1 MLDPVLNIAIFIIWW
16 WISFFV
22 MLPIGVRSMSEE
34 GVETPGHDQGAPAA
48 ANLRK
53 KALWALGAA
62 AALWIITALLIYF
75 DPFNLRP
82 DIGK

>member
-1 MLDPVLNIAIFIIWW
+1 MLDPVLNLAIFIIWW

-22 MLPIGVRSMSEE
+22 MLPIGVRSMDEAGE
-34 GVETPGHDQGAPAA
+34 QAPGHDQGAPAA
-48 ANLRK
+48 ANLRQ

-62 AALWIITALLIYF
+62 VVLWGITALVIFF